1 MWEIVMRNVIEEI
14 SKEKYDYYMS
24 KPTAEWKKEIR
35 DKIPI
40 SWECGYGYYGT
51 DLVKK
56 DDKYFIYHTL
66 GSSCD

>member
-1 MWEIVMRNVIEEI
+1 MRNVYEEI
-14 SKEKYDYYMS
+14 TKEQYDEYKS
-24 KPTAEWKKEIR
+24 EDPKIWKKEIR

-51 DLVKK
+51 DLGIK
-56 DDKYFIYHTL
+56 DGKYYIIHTL